1 MTVLFYSGITSYP
14 GVSTEENR
22 KEVSRLPKTSDHIQK
37 MAPLVRYHDI
47 SHFWN
52 YCISEPSP
60 SRGQKIQQF
69 LGKWPKNASEP
80 KKNGLWG
87 QSRELRDL
95 VLQAEDLKRVVN
107 EKRP

>member
-1 MTVLFYSGITSYP
+1 MKSATKSEAQAFFPATQFYTFK
-14 GVSTEENR
+14 TNR

-69 LGKWPKNASEP
+69 LGK
-80 KKNGLWG
+80 
-87 QSRELRDL
+87 
-95 VLQAEDLKRVVN
+95 
-107 EKRP
+107 